1 MGVLGELNV
10 RDFSKFKVVGSANI
24 WVADSK
30 YELME
35 HTPSR
40 TWVAA
45 KGELLYGSDESAP
58 IVAKVEKQCHAIV
71 SPFVVAFYGVHFGGQ
86 DSDGERC
93 RGGRCACCS
102 YIHNIEGLRDQE
114 GCVSKPQNSPFI
126 RRVPTRQHARPAG
139 DGNGSRCLLI
149 DDANNEHQ
157 ACRCVFVRVHG
168 RWFTARPDSANRP
181 C

>member
-1 MGVLGELNV
+1 MPFILTIRWLWPYSVLSCLLSCYTYLSCLQDVVGVLGELNV

-35 HTPSR
+35 HTPSH

-86 DSDGERC
+86 DSDAERC

-102 YIHNIEGLRDQE
+102 FIQGIEGLRDPEE
-114 GCVSKPQNSPFI
+114 GCAKRKPAPIHSPC
-126 RRVPTRQHARPAG
+126 TDPA
-139 DGNGSRCLLI
+139 
-149 DDANNEHQ
+149 
-157 ACRCVFVRVHG
+157 ACATS
-168 RWFTARPDSANRP
+168 W
-181 C
+181 